1 MIAYSEAIWGC
12 TTRNAPHAI
21 TAIQVLIES
30 LQHSKN
36 NSLSE
41 SLDQSYTIC
50 LNLIHNNKFEIAASL
65 LQALRKTWRE
75 AYESLY

>member
-21 TAIQVLIES
+21 TAVQVLIDS
-30 LQHSKN
+30 QKHTKAS
-36 NSLSE
+36 SLSD
-41 SLDQSYTIC
+41 SLGQSYTIC
-50 LNLIHNNKFEIAASL
+50 LNLIHNDKFEIAASL